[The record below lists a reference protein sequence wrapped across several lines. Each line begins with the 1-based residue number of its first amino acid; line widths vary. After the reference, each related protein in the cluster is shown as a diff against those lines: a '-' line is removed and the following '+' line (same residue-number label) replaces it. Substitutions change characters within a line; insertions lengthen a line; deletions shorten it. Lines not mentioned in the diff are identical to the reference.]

1 MTFANGDK
9 YSGNWSADQ
18 MQGQGELFA
27 QNGDRYCGY
36 FKNGMKHDFGVMNY
50 ANGDKYEG
58 SWQQNLISGADVS
71 YIYANGDR
79 FKG

>member
-1 MTFANGDK
+1 M
-9 YSGNWSADQ
+9 
-18 MQGQGELFA
+18 
-27 QNGDRYCGY
+27 
-36 FKNGMKHDFGVMNY
+36 KNGFGVMHY

-79 FKG
+79 FNG